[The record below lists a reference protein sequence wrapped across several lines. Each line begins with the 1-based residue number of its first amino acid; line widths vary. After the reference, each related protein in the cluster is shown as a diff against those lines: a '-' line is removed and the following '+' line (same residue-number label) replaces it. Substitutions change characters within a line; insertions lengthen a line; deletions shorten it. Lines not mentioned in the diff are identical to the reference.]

1 MAKNFLQSVAKNLKK
16 QPRDVALQR
25 ERIQA
30 YPTKFEDWMDYEDGH
45 NKAYNDAASHADYA
59 IEFNDRYI
67 NGDENFGDDIAR
79 CDDRFNNGASNYEA
93 WTRCIDKARMRAIL
107 RAKIPTNEDIQL
119 DPQMYIEHFDPVVR
133 DRAKMFINGE
143 D

>member
-25 ERIQA
+25 ERIA
-30 YPTKFEDWMDYEDGH
+30 EYVPEFEGWMEYEDGH
-45 NKAYNDAASHADYA
+45 NKAYNQASGLSE
-59 IEFNDRYI
+59 EFNQINQRYT
-67 NGDENFGDDIAR
+67 NDDPELQRELKR
-79 CDDRFNNGASNYEA
+79 CDDRWGDEDFDMWNYCRGDAFMEA
-93 WTRCIDKARMRAIL
+93 L
-107 RAKIPTNEDIQL
+107 ERAKFPTNEDIQL